1 KTDVLY
7 GFAAD
12 WHQFVNNECTA
23 KVTDPS
29 GMIITGISNS
39 STSYIVQKKTYNITF
54 AEEGLPAGFS
64 WTVNFKGTNYSTTNK
79 DNSLILTTYAFN
91 TQYQFYNESYTEDGC
106 NLLYRPYPSS
116 GSYNSV
122 SGNVT
127 VTVQYYAYSN
137 SCTPFTVE
145 TGSRYSSLSFKFTV
159 PSDYSSNNLVLLE
172 TSGSAADNI
181 NSVTLPPNCQI
192 LNESEDINGYSGV
205 FSAVCIEPAGSYYIN
220 TSSSY
225 SYIASAAYI
234 LNGTD
239 YSLASNM
246 TEYTGYSSEQLNSTL
261 SKLYPMTVCN
271 VGAGDGLSVAYKTD
285 VLYGFA
291 ADWHQFVNNECTA
304 KVTDPSGMIITGIS
318 NSSTSYTLP

>member
-1 KTDVLY
+1 MNRYCQILNESEDINGYSGVFSAVCIEPAGSYYINTSSSYSYIASAAYILNGTDYSLASNLTKYTGYSSEQLNSTLSKLYPMIVCNVGAGDGLSVAYKTDVLY

-172 TSGSAADNI
+172 TSGSAFI
-181 NSVTLPPNCQI
+181 VYELVPVCCKSV
-192 LNESEDINGYSGV
+192 
-205 FSAVCIEPAGSYYIN
+205 
-220 TSSSY
+220 
-225 SYIASAAYI
+225 
-234 LNGTD
+234 
-239 YSLASNM
+239 
-246 TEYTGYSSEQLNSTL
+246 
-261 SKLYPMTVCN
+261 
-271 VGAGDGLSVAYKTD
+271 
-285 VLYGFA
+285 
-291 ADWHQFVNNECTA
+291 
-304 KVTDPSGMIITGIS
+304 
-318 NSSTSYTLP
+318 